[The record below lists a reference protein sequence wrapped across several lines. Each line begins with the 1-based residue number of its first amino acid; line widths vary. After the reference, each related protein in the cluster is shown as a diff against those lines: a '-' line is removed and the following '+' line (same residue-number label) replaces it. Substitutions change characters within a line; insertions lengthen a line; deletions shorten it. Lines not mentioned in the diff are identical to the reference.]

1 MLSDE
6 AFMKEHI
13 ALLQKRVYEMRE
25 FVEKEFRRMNIP
37 FYAGNSGF
45 FCWLNLREYL
55 EEDSY
60 EGEQELYKYIYENG
74 NIILAP
80 V

>member
-25 FVEKEFRRMNIP
+25 FVEKEFRRMKVP
-37 FYAGNSGF
+37 FYAGNAGF

-55 EEDSY
+55 EEDSEEEY
-60 EGEQELYKYIYENG
+60 RSWRRKRLSDSRSKR
-74 NIILAP
+74 
-80 V
+80 